1 MTTFHSLTVAKVEP
15 ETRDAV
21 TITFA
26 VPPAL
31 QDAYRFRPGQHLTL
45 KAQLAGTEL
54 RRCYSICRSL
64 NPGEI
69 SVAVKAIEGGRF
81 SHYAR
86 DEIKQGMALEVM
98 VPQGH
103 FSYQPQPQR
112 HGRYLAIAAGSGIT
126 PMLAIL
132 SATLQTETASEFT
145 LIYGN
150 RSSQSMMF
158 RQALADLKDKY
169 PQRLQLVC
177 IFSQETMDSDL
188 LHGRIDGEKLT
199 ALATH
204 LVDYSQFDEAFIC
217 GPAAMM
223 DEAEAT
229 LKALGMPEKGIHLER
244 FNTPGTA
251 VKRTTSV
258 QAQGQKVTV
267 RQDGRDREITLS
279 ADDESI
285 LDAALRQGADLPY
298 ACKGGVCATC
308 KCKVVRGKVDM
319 VTNYSLEPDELAAGY
334 VLSCQALPLT
344 SDVVVDF
351 DAKGMA

>member
-26 VPPAL
+26 IPQTL
-31 QDAYRFRPGQHLTL
+31 QEAYRFRPGQHLTL
-45 KAQLAGTEL
+45 KARLAGEEL
-54 RRCYSICRSL
+54 RRCYSICRSVT
-64 NPGEI
+64 PGEI
-69 SVAVKAIEGGRF
+69 SVAVKAIDGGRF
-81 SHYAR
+81 SRYAR

-103 FSYQPQPQR
+103 FGYQPQAER
-112 HGRYLAIAAGSGIT
+112 AGRYLAIAAGSGIT
-126 PMLAIL
+126 PMLAIV
-132 SATLQTETASEFT
+132 SSTLLVEPDSHFT

-158 RQALADLKDKY
+158 RQALADLKDTY
-169 PQRLQLVC
+169 PQRLQLVN
-177 IFSQETMDSDL
+177 IFSQETLDSEL
-188 LHGRIDGEKLT
+188 LHGRIDGEKLHQLGKT
-199 ALATH
+199 LIDFS
-204 LVDYSQFDEAFIC
+204 LFDEAFIC

-223 DEAEAT
+223 DEAELA
-229 LKALGMPEKGIHLER
+229 LKALGMPEKTIHLER
-244 FNTPGTA
+244 FNTPGSA
-251 VKRTTSV
+251 VKRATTV

-267 RQDGRDREITLS
+267 RQDGRDREITLT

-308 KCKVVRGKVDM
+308 KCKVLRGKVDM
-319 VTNYSLEPDELAAGY
+319 ATNYSLEPDELAAGY

-344 SDVVVDF
+344 ADVVVDF

>member
-1 MTTFHSLTVAKVEP
+1 MTTFHSLTVAKVES

-26 VPPAL
+26 VPQPL
-31 QDAYRFRPGQHLTL
+31 QEAYRFRPGQHLTL
-45 KAQLAGTEL
+45 KASFDGEEL
-54 RRCYSICRSL
+54 RRCYSICRSYL
-64 NPGEI
+64 PGEI

-81 SHYAR
+81 SRYAR
-86 DEIKQGMALEVM
+86 EHIRQGMTLEVM

-103 FSYQPQPQR
+103 FGYQPQAERQ
-112 HGRYLAIAAGSGIT
+112 GRYLAIAAGSGIT
-126 PMLAIL
+126 PMLAII
-132 SATLQTETASEFT
+132 ATTLQTEPESQFT

-150 RSSQSMMF
+150 RTSQSMMF

-169 PQRLQLVC
+169 PQRLQLLC
-177 IFSQETMDSDL
+177 IFSQETLDSDL
-188 LHGRIDGEKLT
+188 LHGR
-199 ALATH
+199 
-204 LVDYSQFDEAFIC
+204 IC

-223 DEAEAT
+223 DETEAA
-229 LKALGMPEKGIHLER
+229 LKALGMPDKTIHLER
-244 FNTPGTA
+244 FNTPGTR
-251 VKRTTSV
+251 VKRSV
-258 QAQGQKVTV
+258 NVQSDGQKVTV
-267 RQDGRDREITLS
+267 RQDGRDREIVLN

-308 KCKVVRGKVDM
+308 KCKVLRGKVAM
-319 VTNYSLEPDELAAGY
+319 ETNYSLEPDELAAGY